1 VAAYAAREGLDVATY
16 LDRSGPVLTAP
27 QAADAITQLIS
38 DPTLDQPAYLLTAAG
53 LTAVS

>member
-27 QAADAITQLIS
+27 QAADAIAQLIS